1 MRNVLLLFFALS
13 MFFVSPAFAVSYIV
27 SDNIGTSVLIN
38 EGNTVSGQ
46 FDINYLFDNSS
57 DFIFPYD
64 ISSAYIRFQFTDY
77 DQALDYKYATS
88 NYSLYKTYYSPYFY
102 NYSYYYERTGVTK
115 YTYDYEE
122 IMVDVGGIT
131 ASYSTPYNSSTYVSR
146 DYDGSTKDSSG
157 NNYYYFTDNTI
168 TNEGY
173 WGYIDKIFYLSDLS
187 LLDLEEDGIFEFAI
201 TGIEG
206 DIYFLNAY
214 LYFDIEPN
222 PAPVPEPSTI
232 FLLSIGLTGLGC
244 YGYKQKKRKI

>member
-77 DQALDYKYATS
+77 DQFGFGPYT
-88 NYSLYKTYYSPYFY
+88 YFY
-102 NYSYYYERTGVTK
+102 YSYYYERTGVTK

-122 IMVDVGGIT
+122 VMVDVGGIT

-173 WGYIDKIFYLSDLS
+173 WGYIDKNFYLSDLS